1 MTLEM
6 HSHTV
11 TTTDTS
17 PMTIPNMLI
26 QRAHEQPF
34 DPLVHCGEVARN
46 GEEMLE
52 AVATTAHLLTI
63 EGVQPGDTV
72 ALMSNNRIELLD
84 FILGCAWM
92 GAIAVPINAASR
104 GEQLRHVLQNCGA
117 RVVISETA
125 FVPHILEVADTSNL
139 EFLWVLD
146 GVNTHLVESIR
157 QVTISPVPARQ
168 VTAIEPHRSQPSD
181 TAAILYTS
189 GTTGVSKGVECPQAQ
204 FYWWGRN
211 MSEQLHLTSDDVLY
225 TSLPLFHTNA
235 LNAFMQAVYSGAS
248 YVLGPKFSASRF
260 WQQLHESGATVTYLL
275 GAMVSILNKRE
286 PTSWDRHHN
295 VRIAL
300 SPATPEILHQQF
312 LERFGVLL
320 LDGYGSTETNSI
332 IGSTPQECKP
342 GTMGKLRPGFEIRI
356 VDELGFDVPV
366 GTPGELLVRS
376 NQPHAVA
383 TGYYNMPEATVKAW
397 QDLWFH
403 TGDRVVVDREGWY
416 RFVDRIKDVI
426 RRRGENISSVEV
438 ESALRKHPNIADVA
452 VYPVDSELG
461 EDEVMAA
468 LVVRTAVDFDE
479 IARFCEPLVA
489 SFAIPRFM
497 RIVEELPYT
506 ENGKVRKGV
515 LREAGRSSA
524 EWDRESQITR

>member
-1 MTLEM
+1 MTIEM
-6 HSHTV
+6 QSHPV
-11 TTTDTS
+11 ATTDTL
-17 PMTIPNMLI
+17 PMTIPDMLI
-26 QRAHEQPF
+26 QRAQDQPL
-34 DPLVHCGEVARN
+34 DPLVQCGQVKRN
-46 GEEMLE
+46 SQEMLE

-63 EGVQPGDTV
+63 EGVEPGDTV
-72 ALMSNNRIELLD
+72 ALMANNRLELLD

-104 GEQLRHVLQNCGA
+104 GDQLRHVLQNCGA
-117 RVVISETA
+117 RLIIGEA
-125 FVPHILEVADTSNL
+125 EFAPHILDAANASDLEHFWMLDDPNSELPSSTSQL
-139 EFLWVLD
+139 
-146 GVNTHLVESIR
+146 
-157 QVTISPVPARQ
+157 TITRVPDISA
-168 VTAIEPHRSQPSD
+168 TPMDPYRSRPSD

-211 MSEQLHLTSDDVLY
+211 MSEQLMLTPDDVLY
-225 TSLPLFHTNA
+225 TNLPLFHTNA

-248 YVLGPKFSASRF
+248 YVLGAKFSASKF
-260 WQQLHESGATVTYLL
+260 WQNLHDSGATVTYLL
-275 GAMVSILNKRE
+275 GAMVSILNKRK
-286 PTSWDRHHN
+286 PTSWDRRHN

-300 SPATPEILHQQF
+300 SPATPEVLHQQF

-320 LDGYGSTETNSI
+320 LDGYGSTETNSV
-332 IGSTPQECKP
+332 IGSTPQEWKA
-342 GTMGKLRPGFEIRI
+342 GVMGKLRPGFDIRI
-356 VDELGFDVPV
+356 VDEFGFDVPI
-366 GTPGELLVRS
+366 GTPGELWVRS

-383 TGYYNMPEATVKAW
+383 TGYYKMPEATVKAW

-403 TGDRVVVDREGWY
+403 TGDRVVTDSEGWL

-468 LVVRTAVDFDE
+468 LVVREQVDYDE
-479 IARFCEPLVA
+479 IVRFCAPLLA
-489 SFAIPRFM
+489 SFAIPRFL

-506 ENGKVRKGV
+506 ENGKVRKAV
-515 LREAGRSSA
+515 LKDAGRLSA
-524 EWDRESQITR
+524 DWDRESQFTS

>member
-6 HSHTV
+6 YSHTV
-11 TTTDTS
+11 TTTETL
-17 PMTIPNMLI
+17 PMTIPHMLL
-26 QRAHEQPF
+26 QRAQEQPF
-34 DPLVHCGEVARN
+34 DPLVRCGEVRRN
-46 GEEMLE
+46 GQEMVE
-52 AVATTAHLLTI
+52 TVAATAHLLTI

-72 ALMSNNRIELLD
+72 ALMSTNRIELLD
-84 FILGCAWM
+84 FILACAWM

-104 GEQLRHVLQNCGA
+104 GEQLRHVLHNCGT
-117 RVVISETA
+117 RVVISEA
-125 FVPHILEVADTSNL
+125 EFVPHILEAADTSNVTN
-139 EFLWVLD
+139 LWVLE
-146 GVNTHLVESIR
+146 GSSGPVEQSSQRI
-157 QVTISPVPARQ
+157 TISPVPHRPA
-168 VTAIEPHRSQPSD
+168 TGIEPHRSQPSD

-211 MSEQLHLTSDDVLY
+211 MSDQLHLTPEDVLY

-260 WQQLHESGATVTYLL
+260 WQQLREAGATVTYLL
-275 GAMVSILNKRE
+275 GAMVSILHKRE
-286 PTSWDRHHN
+286 PTSWDTHHH

-300 SPATPEILHQQF
+300 SPATPEIVHQQF

-332 IGSTPQECKP
+332 IGSTPQEWQP
-342 GTMGKLRPGFEIRI
+342 GTMGKLRPGFDIRI
-356 VDELGFDVPV
+356 VDDMGFDVPV
-366 GTPGELLVRS
+366 GIPGELLVRS

-403 TGDRVVVDREGWY
+403 TGDRVTVDRQGWY

-438 ESALRKHPNIADVA
+438 ESALRKHPDIADVA

-468 LVVRTAVDFDE
+468 LVVRAAVDFDE
-479 IARFCEPLVA
+479 LARFCEPLLA
-489 SFAIPRFM
+489 SFAIPRFL
-497 RIVEELPYT
+497 RIVDELPYT

-515 LREAGRSSA
+515 LRQAGRSSA
-524 EWDRESQITR
+524 DWDRESQITR